1 MLQRYHA
8 HSGVQRTEGLYGP
21 FIVTERYNDNTQV
34 NINDK
39 IETYDGEFIVMLQ
52 EWLQKDSNSIFH
64 TVAWE
69 NSKFF
74 NGYTE
79 ETDCFLP
86 NRMDDGNL
94 KINSKKINF
103 KDF

>member
-1 MLQRYHA
+1 
-8 HSGVQRTEGLYGP
+8 VQRTEGLYGP

-39 IETYDGEFIVMLQ
+39 IEKYDGEFIVMLQ

-64 TVAWE
+64 TVGWE

-74 NGYTE
+74 YGYTN
-79 ETDCFLP
+79 ETNCFLP
-86 NRMDDGNL
+86 NRMDDGNIKLFQNLFL
-94 KINSKKINF
+94 KLGSILPLLST
-103 KDF
+103 D